1 MLIELFAVMA
11 PVLIVAGIGFGW
23 ARSGQP
29 YPTEF
34 VTRLVLN
41 VSTPCLVLSTLSRA
55 EVDLQVFGQMALA
68 CVVICVI
75 MAMIGW
81 VLSRAINSDPKV
93 LVPAY
98 MFPNT
103 GNMGLPISLYA
114 FGEPGLALAV
124 AFFVVLSVGH
134 FTVGMMLSGAA
145 QSWRRLLLNPVIIS
159 LGVALAVLMLDL
171 QLPRWVANTVDLLGS
186 MSIPMMLLTLG
197 VSLASIRPKQVGKG
211 MLLGGFRI
219 LCGAAIGW
227 GIALALDLPPLAQG
241 VLVLQSAMPVAVF
254 NYLFAVKANRSPE
267 TVASLVICSTLL
279 SFLLIPLL
287 LIWWLPAAG

>member
-41 VSTPCLVLSTLSRA
+41 ISTPCLVLSTLSRA

-134 FTVGMMLSGAA
+134 FTVGMILSGAA

-159 LGVALAVLMLDL
+159 LGVALAVLMLEL

-197 VSLASIRPKQVGKG
+197 VSLASIRLKQVGKG
-211 MLLGGFRI
+211 MALGGFRI

-279 SFLLIPLL
+279 SFLFIPLL

>member
-1 MLIELFAVMA
+1 MFFELFAVMA
-11 PVLIVAGIGFGW
+11 PVLIVAGIGYGW
-23 ARSGQP
+23 ARSGQA

-41 VSTPCLVLSTLSRA
+41 ISTPCLVLSTLSRA
-55 EVDLQVFGQMALA
+55 EIDLEIFGQMALG
-68 CVVICVI
+68 CVVITLL
-75 MAMIGW
+75 MAVVGW
-81 VLSRAINSDPKV
+81 VLSRTISADPKV

-134 FTVGMMLSGAA
+134 FSVGMILSGAA
-145 QSWRRLLLNPVIIS
+145 ESWRRLLLNPVILS
-159 LGVALAVLMLDL
+159 LGVALVVLLLDL
-171 QLPRWVANTVDLLGS
+171 QLPRWLGNTIDLLGS
-186 MSIPMMLLTLG
+186 LSIPMMLLTLG

-211 MLLGGFRI
+211 MALGGLRM

-241 VLVLQSAMPVAVF
+241 VLVLQAAMPVAVF

-279 SFLLIPLL
+279 SFIFIPLL

>member
-134 FTVGMMLSGAA
+134 FTVGMILSGAA

-171 QLPRWVANTVDLLGS
+171 QLPRWVANTVDLRGS

-197 VSLASIRPKQVGKG
+197 VSLASIRLKQVGKG
-211 MLLGGFRI
+211 MALGGFRI
-219 LCGAAIGW
+219 LCGAAVGW
-227 GIALALDLPPLAQG
+227 GIALALNLPPLAQG

>member
-1 MLIELFAVMA
+1 MFVELFAVMA
-11 PVLIVAGIGFGW
+11 PVLIVAGIGYGW

-29 YPTEF
+29 YPTDF

-55 EVDLQVFGQMALA
+55 EVDLGVFGQMALA
-68 CVVICVI
+68 CVII
-75 MAMIGW
+75 SALMALIGW
-81 VLSRAINSDPKV
+81 GLSRAIGTDPRV

-134 FTVGMMLSGAA
+134 FSVGLMLSGAA

-159 LGVALAVLMLDL
+159 LCVALMVLLLDL
-171 QLPRWVANTVDLLGS
+171 QLPRWIDNTVGLLGA

-197 VSLASIRPKQVGKG
+197 VSLASIRPRQVGRG
-211 MLLGGFRI
+211 MWLGGLRM

-227 GIALALDLPPLAQG
+227 AMALALGLPPLAQA
-241 VLVLQSAMPVAVF
+241 VLVMQSAMPVAVF
-254 NYLFAVKANRSPE
+254 NYLFAVRAGRSPE

-287 LIWWLPAAG
+287 LLWWLPAAG